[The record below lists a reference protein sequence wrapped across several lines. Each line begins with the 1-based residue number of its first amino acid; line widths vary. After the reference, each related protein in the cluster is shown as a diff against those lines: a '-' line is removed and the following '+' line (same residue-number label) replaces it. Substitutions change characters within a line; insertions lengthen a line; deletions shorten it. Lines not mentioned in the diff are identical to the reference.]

1 MAAIHIMQDGTE
13 RKSVEGLLIQSK
25 EFYAVLDGIL
35 KKTGEHKK

>member
-1 MAAIHIMQDGTE
+1 MAIIHIMKDGSRRET
-13 RKSVEGLLIQSK
+13 VEGLLIQSK